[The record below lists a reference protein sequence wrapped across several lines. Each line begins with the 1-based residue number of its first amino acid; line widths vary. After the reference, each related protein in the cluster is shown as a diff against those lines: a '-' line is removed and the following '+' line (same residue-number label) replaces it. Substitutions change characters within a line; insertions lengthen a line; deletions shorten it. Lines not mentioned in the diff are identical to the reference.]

1 MIYSFAPDIVIT
13 DAMMPGLSGFDLIRE
28 VKSRPETARIPV
40 ILLTSLEAPNGGVM
54 DASGKADISL
64 SKPFTSADIL
74 TAVQRAQ
81 GMLHTLSDP
90 RLEELTKDNWE
101 ARPSEVAPRE
111 RPF

>member
-1 MIYSFAPDIVIT
+1 MPRWKCEPLRMIYSFAPDIVIT

-28 VKSRPETARIPV
+28 VKSKPETARIPV

-74 TAVQRAQ
+74 TAAAYRGQ
-81 GMLHTLSDP
+81 SI
-90 RLEELTKDNWE
+90 LT
-101 ARPSEVAPRE
+101 RPALIAYRT
-111 RPF
+111 RPAMS